1 MYMYIYIIFI
11 YLLTYLFIIY
21 LFVYLF
27 TYLFFIYLI
36 IYAHNSFKEN
46 ASYIRIHISSLD
58 LPVLRLKTCDLRT
71 PSPKKQG
78 PPEEKTF
85 FAALRH
91 GWASEQ
97 RTEYTYCWSFCW
109 KIAVYM
115 LYNYRH

>member
-1 MYMYIYIIFI
+1 MYVYVYIYIIFI
-11 YLLTYLFIIY
+11 YLLIYLLFICLFIYLFI
-21 LFVYLF
+21 
-27 TYLFFIYLI
+27 FFNLI
-36 IYAHNSFKEN
+36 IYARNSFKEN
-46 ASYIRIHISSLD
+46 ASYIRINISSLD